1 MDIATIEDAQHCLEG
16 CFAERVKGGGWVIS
30 EDDYYR
36 TATKDEEMLL
46 GRAVGILLILFFA
59 RKYAGTNPEGE
70 KINAEHPRT
79 DA

>member
-1 MDIATIEDAQHCLEG
+1 MDITTIEDAQHCLGG
-16 CFAERVKGGGWVIS
+16 CFAERVKGGGWVIN

-36 TATKDEEMLL
+36 TATKDEEVLL
-46 GRAVGILLILFFA
+46 ERAVGVLLILFFA
-59 RKYAGTNPEGE
+59 RKYFRQNPEGE